1 MKRSIFFMIVFVLL
15 APVSILFAQSKAGT
29 TIAQFLKIEPS
40 ARAAAL
46 GNAGT
51 SLYGEAASLY
61 YNPASL
67 GRLDKIDAQFTYNK
81 WLADINYNYAVVG
94 VPLQGIG
101 TLAIQMTSLNSGE
114 MDVRTVEQPL
124 GTGERFSVTNF
135 ALGLGYGMM
144 LTDRVSVGL
153 QMTYF
158 QESIWHSS
166 LTGFALNIGVQYQ
179 VEVDGLT
186 IGAALMNFGP
196 RAKYE
201 GRDAYVNFDFDP
213 KKYGDNDQL
222 PAQLRMDE
230 WGLPTAFRVGMSYPV
245 RFSKD
250 YKLILTADAFHPN
263 DNKESI
269 SLGGE
274 FQLLDIF
281 YVRGGYRNL
290 FLEDLEGGAV
300 LGGGVKASI
309 SGGYVIR
316 FDYAWA
322 DYGRLDQAH
331 RFTFGIGF

>member
-1 MKRSIFFMIVFVLL
+1 MIVFVLL

-101 TLAIQMTSLNSGE
+101 TLALQITSLNSGE

>member
-1 MKRSIFFMIVFVLL
+1 MKRSIFIVMVFVLL

-101 TLAIQMTSLNSGE
+101 TLALQITSLNSGE

-135 ALGLGYGMM
+135 ALGLGYGLM

>member
-101 TLAIQMTSLNSGE
+101 TLALQITSLNSGE

>member
-51 SLYGEAASLY
+51 SLYGEASSLY

-67 GRLDKIDAQFTYNK
+67 GRLEKIDAQFTYNK

-135 ALGLGYGMM
+135 ALGLGYGLM

>member
-1 MKRSIFFMIVFVLL
+1 MMVFVLV
-15 APVSILFAQSKAGT
+15 APVSVLFAQSKAGT

-51 SLYGEAASLY
+51 SLFGEAASLY

-67 GRLDKIDAQFTYNK
+67 GRLEKIDAQFTYNK

-309 SGGYVIR
+309 SGGYIIR

>member
-1 MKRSIFFMIVFVLL
+1 MKRSIYVMMVFVLL
-15 APVSILFAQSKAGT
+15 APVSVLFAQSKAGT

-51 SLYGEAASLY
+51 SLYGEATSLY

-67 GRLDKIDAQFTYNK
+67 GRLEKIDAQFTYNK

-135 ALGLGYGMM
+135 ALGLGYGLM

>member
-1 MKRSIFFMIVFVLL
+1 MKRSIYVVMVFVLL
-15 APVSILFAQSKAGT
+15 APVSVLFAQSKAGT

-51 SLYGEAASLY
+51 SLYGEATSLY

-67 GRLDKIDAQFTYNK
+67 GRLEKIDAQFTYNK

-135 ALGLGYGMM
+135 ALGLGYGLM

>member
-1 MKRSIFFMIVFVLL
+1 MKKITTIT
-15 APVSILFAQSKAGT
+15 ILFLALSSAFLVYSQSKAGT

-51 SLYGEAASLY
+51 ALFGEATSLY

-67 GRLDKIDAQFTYNK
+67 GRLEKLDAQFTYNK
-81 WLADINYNYAVVG
+81 WIADINYNYAVAA
-94 VPLQGIG
+94 VPVQGIG
-101 TLAIQMTSLNSGE
+101 TLALQMTSLNSGE

-135 ALGLGYGMM
+135 ALGLGYGIM

-153 QMTYF
+153 QMTYY
-158 QESIWHSS
+158 QESIWHSNI
-166 LTGFALNIGVQYQ
+166 TGFALNIGVQYQ

-222 PAQLRMDE
+222 PAELRMDE

-245 RFSKD
+245 KFAKD
-250 YKLILTADAFHPN
+250 YKLILSVDGFHPN
-263 DNKESI
+263 DNNESI

-274 FQLLDIF
+274 FQILDLLYI
-281 YVRGGYRNL
+281 RGGYRNL
-290 FLEDLEGGAV
+290 FLPALEGGAV

-309 SGGYVIR
+309 SGGYVVR

>member
-1 MKRSIFFMIVFVLL
+1 MKRSIIFMMVFVLL
-15 APVSILFAQSKAGT
+15 APVSVLFAQSKAGT

-67 GRLDKIDAQFTYNK
+67 GRLEKIDAQFTYNK
-81 WLADINYNYAVVG
+81 WLADINYNYTVVG

-309 SGGYVIR
+309 SGGYIIR

>member
-101 TLAIQMTSLNSGE
+101 TLALQITSLNSGE

-250 YKLILTADAFHPN
+250 
-263 DNKESI
+263 
-269 SLGGE
+269 
-274 FQLLDIF
+274 
-281 YVRGGYRNL
+281 
-290 FLEDLEGGAV
+290 
-300 LGGGVKASI
+300 
-309 SGGYVIR
+309 
-316 FDYAWA
+316 
-322 DYGRLDQAH
+322 
-331 RFTFGIGF
+331 

>member
-1 MKRSIFFMIVFVLL
+1 MKRSIFIVMVFVLL

-101 TLAIQMTSLNSGE
+101 TLALQITSLNSGE

>member
-1 MKRSIFFMIVFVLL
+1 MKRSIFIVMVFVLL

-101 TLAIQMTSLNSGE
+101 TLALQITSLNSGE

-290 FLEDLEGGAV
+290 FLEYLEGGAV

>member
-1 MKRSIFFMIVFVLL
+1 MKRSIFIVIVFVLL

-101 TLAIQMTSLNSGE
+101 TLALQITSLNSGE

>member
-101 TLAIQMTSLNSGE
+101 TLALQITSLNSGE

-290 FLEDLEGGAV
+290 FLEYLEGGAV

>member
-101 TLAIQMTSLNSGE
+101 TLALQITSLNSGE

-196 RAKYE
+196 RTKYE

>member
-101 TLAIQMTSLNSGE
+101 TLALQITSLNSGE

-135 ALGLGYGMM
+135 ALGIGYGMM

>member
-1 MKRSIFFMIVFVLL
+1 MKRSIIFMMVFVLL
-15 APVSILFAQSKAGT
+15 APVSVLFAQSKAGT

-67 GRLDKIDAQFTYNK
+67 GRLEKIDAQFTYNK

-309 SGGYVIR
+309 SGGYIIR

>member
-1 MKRSIFFMIVFVLL
+1 MKKSIFFTIVFVLL

-51 SLYGEAASLY
+51 SLYGEASSLY

-67 GRLDKIDAQFTYNK
+67 GRLEKIDAQFTYNK

-135 ALGLGYGMM
+135 ALGLGYGLM

-245 RFSKD
+245 KFSKD

-274 FQLLDIF
+274 LQLLDIF

>member
-1 MKRSIFFMIVFVLL
+1 MKRSIFIVMVFVLL

-101 TLAIQMTSLNSGE
+101 TLALQITSLNSGE

-222 PAQLRMDE
+222 PAALRMDE

>member
-51 SLYGEAASLY
+51 SLYGEATSLY

-67 GRLDKIDAQFTYNK
+67 GRLEKIDAQFTYNK

-135 ALGLGYGMM
+135 ALGLGYGLM

-274 FQLLDIF
+274 LQLLDIF

>member
-15 APVSILFAQSKAGT
+15 APVSNLFAQSKAGT

-51 SLYGEAASLY
+51 SLYGEASSLY

-67 GRLDKIDAQFTYNK
+67 GRLEKIDAQFTYNK

-153 QMTYF
+153 QLTYF

-250 YKLILTADAFHPN
+250 YKLILIADAFHPN

>member
-101 TLAIQMTSLNSGE
+101 TLALQITSLNSGE

-153 QMTYF
+153 QLTYF

-222 PAQLRMDE
+222 PAALRMDE

>member
-1 MKRSIFFMIVFVLL
+1 
-15 APVSILFAQSKAGT
+15 
-29 TIAQFLKIEPS
+29 
-40 ARAAAL
+40 
-46 GNAGT
+46 
-51 SLYGEAASLY
+51 
-61 YNPASL
+61 
-67 GRLDKIDAQFTYNK
+67 
-81 WLADINYNYAVVG
+81 
-94 VPLQGIG
+94 
-101 TLAIQMTSLNSGE
+101 MTSLNSGE

>member
-1 MKRSIFFMIVFVLL
+1 MKRSILIMMVFVLL
-15 APVSILFAQSKAGT
+15 APVSVLFAQSKAGT

-67 GRLDKIDAQFTYNK
+67 GRLEKIDAQFTYNK

-309 SGGYVIR
+309 SGGYIIR

>member
-51 SLYGEAASLY
+51 SLYGEASSLY

>member
-1 MKRSIFFMIVFVLL
+1 MVFVLL

-101 TLAIQMTSLNSGE
+101 TLALQITSLNSGE

>member
-1 MKRSIFFMIVFVLL
+1 MKRSIFIMMVFVLL
-15 APVSILFAQSKAGT
+15 PPVSILFAQSKAGT

-51 SLYGEAASLY
+51 SLFGEASALY

-67 GRLDKIDAQFTYNK
+67 GRLEKIDAQFTYNK

-94 VPLQGIG
+94 VPLQGMG

-201 GRDAYVNFDFDP
+201 GRDAYVNFDLDP
-213 KKYGDNDQL
+213 KKFGDNDQL
-222 PAQLRMDE
+222 PAALRMDE

>member
-1 MKRSIFFMIVFVLL
+1 MKRSIFIVIVFVLL

-135 ALGLGYGMM
+135 ALGLGYGLM

-153 QMTYF
+153 QLTYF

>member
-1 MKRSIFFMIVFVLL
+1 MKRSIFIMIVFVLL

-101 TLAIQMTSLNSGE
+101 TLALQITSLNSGE

>member
-1 MKRSIFFMIVFVLL
+1 MKRSIIFMMVFVLV
-15 APVSILFAQSKAGT
+15 APVSVLFAQSKAGT

-51 SLYGEAASLY
+51 SLFGEAASLY

-67 GRLDKIDAQFTYNK
+67 GRLEKIDAQFTYNK

-309 SGGYVIR
+309 SGGYIIR